1 MSYPARVLVAL
12 GLAAAVV
19 LLWQIREVLLLVFGG
34 FVFAAVF
41 TAAGGLVS
49 RLTRLPR
56 RWGVVVGSLL
66 ILLLLAGAGWL
77 VGGAVTAQLDDLRDR
92 LPAAL
97 RSVVTWLNHYPVGA
111 QLVELWQDL
120 MSDGVPLRRLVS
132 AAGLTLNAIFTTVL
146 MVMVGL
152 FLAAEPGL
160 YRRGTLRLLPPAL
173 RNEVGAA
180 LDCCAVSLRLWLR
193 GQAVSMVFV
202 GIATGVGLALLG
214 VPLALT
220 LALLAFLLD
229 FVPFFGPVVAGV
241 LSVLVAFTVSPQVA
255 LSVAVLALA
264 IQQVEGNVLLPLVQ
278 RWSVSLPPVLGLVA
292 VVAFGSV
299 FGLLGVL
306 FATPLMVTL
315 MVLVRELHV
324 KRLEA
329 GAPQGKM

>member
-12 GLAAAVV
+12 GLAAALL
-19 LLWQIREVLLLVFGG
+19 LLWQVRHVLLLVFGG
-34 FVFAAVF
+34 FVFGAMF
-41 TAAGGLVS
+41 SAAGGLVS
-49 RLTRLPR
+49 RLTGLRQ
-56 RWGVVVGSLL
+56 RWGVVLGFLL
-66 ILLLLAGAGWL
+66 VLLLLLGAAWW
-77 VGGAVTAQLDDLRDR
+77 VGGAVAAQLDDLRDR
-92 LPAAL
+92 VPAAG
-97 RSVVTWLNHYPVGA
+97 RSVVAWLNVYPVGA

-120 MSDGVPLRRLVS
+120 MADGVPLSRVVS
-132 AAGLTLNAIFTTVL
+132 AAGLTLSALGTTIL

-152 FLAAEPGL
+152 FLAVEPGL
-160 YRRGTLRLLPPAL
+160 YRRGTLRLLPPGRREA
-173 RNEVGAA
+173 VGSA

-193 GQAVSMVFV
+193 GQAISMLFV
-202 GIATGVGLALLG
+202 GVATGIGLALLD

-241 LSVLVAFTVSPQVA
+241 LAVLVAFTVSPQVA

-264 IQQVEGNVLLPLVQ
+264 IQQLEGNVLLPLVQ

-292 VVAFGSV
+292 VVAFGSL

-329 GAPQGKM
+329 GASGARM